1 VRNKLATG
9 IKGYTSYRLSRLI
22 SGEKNMT
29 ATSRRERVKLNASTE
44 NEKTT
49 ARGTRT
55 PSPAL
60 KQNKAVGAKSA
71 ESAASVKTSQSVT
84 EKEKPRQPV
93 RQAKVANEPTKAARA
108 TKAAKVGE
116 ADKAVKTVK
125 TARTSKIAEA
135 DNAATASKKNKL
147 RRDSYSIPE
156 SEHKQIAV
164 LKKRCMD
171 QGTPIKKSYLLR
183 AGLQVLTLMD
193 DDELVVAVARVK

>member
-1 VRNKLATG
+1 
-9 IKGYTSYRLSRLI
+9 
-22 SGEKNMT
+22 MT
-29 ATSRRERVKLNASTE
+29 ATSRRKRVELNASTE
-44 NEKTT
+44 NEETA

-60 KQNKAVGAKSA
+60 KQNKAAAVKSS

-84 EKEKPRQPV
+84 EKEKSRQPL
-93 RQAKVANEPTKAARA
+93 RQAKVANEPAKAARA
-108 TKAAKVGE
+108 TKAASATKAGE
-116 ADKAVKTVK
+116 ADKAAKTVK
-125 TARTSKIAEA
+125 TAEA
-135 DNAATASKKNKL
+135 DNAATASKKIKL

-156 SEHKQIAV
+156 SEHKHIAV

-193 DDELVVAVARVK
+193 DDELAAAVARVK